1 MSKKVFAALVTALVA
16 ALAVTAIAAAGER
29 STTVA
34 TSGPAL
40 TVQKTRYG
48 KVLFDGHS
56 RALYLFGRDKHKSSS
71 CYGSCAKAWPPF
83 IVGSKPRAGSGVRAS
98 LIGTTRRKDGKL
110 QVTYGGHPLY
120 RYQGD
125 PKGQA
130 KCQRVTNSGGIWLVV
145 SPNGKAVR

>member
-1 MSKKVFAALVTALVA
+1 MSKNAFAAPVTALVA
-16 ALAVTAIAAAGER
+16 ALTVTAIAAAGER
-29 STTVA
+29 STTA
-34 TSGPAL
+34 MTSRPAL
-40 TVQKTRYG
+40 TVHKTPYG

-56 RALYLFGRDKHKSSS
+56 RALYLFGRDKDKSSR

-83 IVGSKPRAGSGVRAS
+83 IVRSKPRANSGVRAS

-120 RYQGD
+120 YYQGD

-130 KCQRVTNSGGIWLVV
+130 KCQGVTNSGGIWLVV